1 VLVAS
6 APLAD
11 GRVPT
16 DTAVWV
22 TLPR

>member
-6 APLAD
+6 APLVA

-16 DTAVWV
+16 DTAVWL
-22 TLPR
+22 TLPG